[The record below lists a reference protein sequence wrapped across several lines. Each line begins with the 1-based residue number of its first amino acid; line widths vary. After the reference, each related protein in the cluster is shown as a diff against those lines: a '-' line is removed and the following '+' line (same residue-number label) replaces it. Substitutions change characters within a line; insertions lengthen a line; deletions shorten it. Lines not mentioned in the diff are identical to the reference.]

1 MNIQEFFEQLDR
13 LFQEK
18 RIEDAGRWIVQ
29 SRQEAEAE
37 EDLQSLADETPRG
50 RLGTVQDVADMVD
63 FILSEKA
70 SFITGQIITVDGGFA
85 L

>member
-37 EDLQSLADETPRG
+37 EDL
-50 RLGTVQDVADMVD
+50 
-63 FILSEKA
+63 
-70 SFITGQIITVDGGFA
+70 
-85 L
+85 